1 MMTFFLCGY
10 FYGAAFALWA
20 MGAQWWYVVFHFVMA
35 ALLSGVPLLRAFE
48 AIERFFERRNRG
60 KIGE

>member
-1 MMTFFLCGY
+1 
-10 FYGAAFALWA
+10 
-20 MGAQWWYVVFHFVMA
+20 MA